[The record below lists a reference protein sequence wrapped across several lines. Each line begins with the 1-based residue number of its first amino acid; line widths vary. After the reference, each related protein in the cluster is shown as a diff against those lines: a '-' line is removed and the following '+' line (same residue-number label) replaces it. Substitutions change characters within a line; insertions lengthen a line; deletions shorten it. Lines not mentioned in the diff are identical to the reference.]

1 MDKRLLDALTNLSWA
16 LEEIADVLKS
26 GKNAKKSATSE
37 ALVSGDFA
45 KDMKSIVVGI
55 QSVKKDT
62 QEILRQQKTIMSMSK
77 RNNADDSSFF
87 ERAGGDKKSESSL
100 KKGVGTIL
108 LIAVAVLAI
117 GMAFKIIGKV
127 DFLSVI
133 ALSIA
138 ILIISK
144 AFTDVGLSLGQMSLG
159 QIFRTSLFLVAMALA
174 VTVSSFILSKIV
186 RISLLQIVTGV
197 LIVGMFAAMSNSIGP
212 ILDAVK
218 YRINPLRLF
227 ITLVA
232 LSAAITASSWI
243 LSLIKPMSLMQS
255 ITAIM
260 IGAMFSVMARSLE
273 PIFDAVSSPGARR
286 LKPMRLF
293 MTLIAISGAIA
304 ASSHILALVV
314 PLSFAQILTT
324 GLIGLMFAMMIPR
337 MTPLF
342 DALSGPKV
350 SFLFSSRMNSRA
362 LFMTLVAISAAITA
376 SSWLL
381 TLVTPISLMQ
391 ALTAIGIAFMFA
403 VMSYH
408 FERLAIGITIFDTL
422 KVSMKDLVFTLLG
435 ISLAITV
442 SSWILKMVTP
452 LSIGQ
457 YLTAL
462 GIAVLFAMMS
472 FVMPFLAVGIVL
484 MDKMIGA
491 RKMLLVV
498 PLIFTALSL
507 AIMISS
513 HILSMSA
520 DMEFSFIMKLIFFG
534 VGLGLIVLAMLPSVL
549 AVGIAVASGVGAVA
563 IGLGVAAIPVIALA
577 VMLSSHILSAGN
589 YENYPG
595 IGWALGVGAS
605 MLGFGLAIL
614 ELGTFIT
621 ATGGLGAIA
630 ILAGALAVPVVAASI
645 VAADSI
651 IREGKYDNY
660 PGLGWIAS
668 VGVTM
673 TGFGLAIITLGSYI
687 VGTLGLGGIAIWAGA
702 KAVTTVAQAI
712 LDTDSIIGQGKYDNY
727 PGIGWIASVGTT
739 MTGFGLAIITLGG
752 YIVGSLGLGGIAIWA
767 GAKAVTTVAQAIVDT
782 DSIIREGKYDNYPG
796 AGWIASVG
804 ITMTGFGMAII
815 TLGGYILGSLG
826 LGGIAIWAGAK
837 AVTTVAQ
844 AIVDTDAIISKGK
857 YKNYPG
863 AGWIASVG
871 ITMTGFG
878 LAIITLGGYIVGSL
892 GLGGI
897 AIWAGAKAVT
907 TVAQA
912 IVDTDR
918 IISKGKYENYPG
930 AGWIASVGVT
940 MTGFG
945 LAIITLGSY
954 ILGSLGLGGVAI
966 WAGKKAVSSV
976 AQAIVD
982 TDRIISKG
990 KYENYPGWE
999 WALSVGGLMTAFGT
1013 AVLTLG
1019 SFVVGTLGLGGV
1031 ALWAGKKAVT
1041 VIAQSIVDAAWIFK
1055 GAEGAF
1061 QGGPKKEWAEGISL
1075 ALGAFSPIYGMLLKG
1090 SVIKALLG
1098 SSVSSE
1104 DYSTAIRTI
1113 SQGIVDAAWFFQG
1126 AKAAFVGGPKKEW
1139 AEGVGKAIGAF
1150 APVFKIVADT
1160 VPGWFTSGGP
1170 SVETYK
1176 SAIRVI
1182 SEGIIESAG
1191 IFAGSKVGFDK
1202 GTYPSKEWASGVGAA
1217 INAFA
1222 PVFNTLSKDTG
1233 WFTSGEEVI
1242 SNIYNGITRVTDA
1255 IVEVG
1260 RKFSNNADINWG
1272 IYPDSKWG
1280 AAVSSS
1286 VKSFMGAYGSVSSTD
1301 FDESEYN
1308 IVLKAARYMTQVAK
1322 RLFTHKKY
1330 FEFEINFDKTPIESY
1345 LDIYKTTKS
1354 RYDVGKKD
1362 PLISLATSMTKFAK
1376 ILYVHRNVF
1385 SYKINPD
1392 FMESMRSNVNS
1403 FIRIH
1408 KSVDSYYTVAR
1419 IMKFKMFD
1427 PLQMAIKDI
1436 RKVIRGMNIKMPT
1449 NTIDSSFMKKTYAVV
1464 SSFHKVHKFAASN
1477 FGLGY
1482 LLRRGIVV
1490 KVLADIANVTKQIGK
1505 IPIKKIPSDLLNGVL
1520 TNLKNYYINY
1530 QYAKSK
1536 TTLFE
1541 IGGNPLKRALS
1552 GIKLIVDGFST
1563 IKPVSRGFVKNFLPD
1578 AFKSIKVYG
1587 DIVEYS
1593 YTKFSTLTK
1602 TFSMK
1607 RVISGIKDLVSAFS
1621 GPGLKMNI
1629 GKYMMRDMYKNVSNY
1644 LRIVDMIGKDKY
1656 ISSMMKGIKTNDPI
1670 AKMASGITI
1679 LANALDKISKSM
1691 SKFNK
1696 TMMSIDETK
1705 IKSFGD
1711 ITKNLFS
1718 GTNTDDLLKSMTG
1731 LMTMMSGSD
1740 SYNNKVKKSQGG
1752 NQRQDVVTN
1761 KLLPLKGKMAIT
1773 SGKHGNPL
1781 QQMDKLIDVLLAF
1794 KLDVKRI
1801 ETMMRHKNSD
1811 FSSNI

>member
-77 RNNADDSSFF
+77 RNNADDTSFF
-87 ERAGGDKKSESSL
+87 EKAGGDKKTEGSL
-100 KKGVGTIL
+100 KKGIGTIL

-117 GMAFKIIGKV
+117 GLAFKIIGKV

-133 ALSIA
+133 ALSLA

-144 AFTDVGLSLGQMSLG
+144 AFTDVGVSLGQMSLG
-159 QIFRTSLFLVAMALA
+159 QIFRTSLFLIAMSLA

-186 RISLLQIVTGV
+186 TISLLQIVTGI
-197 LIVGMFAAMSNSIGP
+197 LIVGMFTVLSNNIGP
-212 ILDAVK
+212 IIEAAK
-218 YRINPLRLF
+218 YRVNPLRLF

-232 LSAAITASSWI
+232 ISAAITASSWL
-243 LSLIKPMSLMQS
+243 LSLIRPMSLAQS
-255 ITAIM
+255 ISAIM

-286 LKPMRLF
+286 LKPLRLF

-304 ASSHILALVV
+304 ASSHILVRVV

-337 MTPLF
+337 LTPLF

-350 SFLFSSRMNSRA
+350 TFLFSSRMNARS

-381 TLVTPISLMQ
+381 SLVRPISLMQ

-403 VMSYH
+403 IMSYH
-408 FERLAIGITIFDTL
+408 FERLAIGVTIFDTL
-422 KVSMKDLVFTLLG
+422 RVSMKDLVFTLVG
-435 ISLAITV
+435 ISLGITV
-442 SSWILKMVTP
+442 SSWVLGMVRP
-452 LSIGQ
+452 LGIDQ
-457 YLTAL
+457 FLTAL

-484 MDKMIGA
+484 MDKLIGS

-520 DMEFSFIMKLIFFG
+520 DMDFAFIMKLIFFG
-534 VGLGLIVLAMLPSVL
+534 VGLGLIVLAMMPSVL
-549 AVGIAVASGVGAVA
+549 AVGIAIASGVGAVA
-563 IGLGVAAIPVIALA
+563 IGLGAAAIPVIALA

-605 MLGFGLAIL
+605 MLGFGVAIL
-614 ELGTFIT
+614 GLGMAIT
-621 ATGGLGAIA
+621 LTGGLGAVA
-630 ILAGALAVPVVAASI
+630 ILAGALAIPVVAQSI
-645 VAADSI
+645 VDTDRI

-660 PGLGWIAS
+660 PGIGWIASVGITMTGFGMAIITLGSYILGTLGLGGIAIWAGAKAVTTVAQAIVDTDTIIRSGKYDNYPGIGWIAS

-712 LDTDSIIGQGKYDNY
+712 VDTDSIIRSGKYDNY
-727 PGIGWIASVGTT
+727 PGAAWIASVGVT

-752 YIVGSLGLGGIAIWA
+752 YIVG
-767 GAKAVTTVAQAIVDT
+767 T
-782 DSIIREGKYDNYPG
+782 
-796 AGWIASVG
+796 
-804 ITMTGFGMAII
+804 
-815 TLGGYILGSLG
+815 
-826 LGGIAIWAGAK
+826 
-837 AVTTVAQ
+837 
-844 AIVDTDAIISKGK
+844 
-857 YKNYPG
+857 
-863 AGWIASVG
+863 
-871 ITMTGFG
+871 
-878 LAIITLGGYIVGSL
+878 L

-918 IISKGKYENYPG
+918 IISKGKYNKFPG
-930 AGWIASVGVT
+930 IGWIASVGST

-945 LAIITLGSY
+945 LAIITLGGY
-954 ILGSLGLGGVAI
+954 ILGTLGLGGIAI

-990 KYENYPGWE
+990 KYDNYPGWE
-999 WALSVGGLMTAFGT
+999 WALSVGGLMTGFGA

-1041 VIAQSIVDAAWIFK
+1041 AIAQSIVDAAWIFK

-1061 QGGPKKEWAEGISL
+1061 EGGPKKDWAEGVSL
-1075 ALGAFSPIYGMLLKG
+1075 AIGAFSPIYKMMMKG
-1090 SVIKALLG
+1090 GIIALFAG
-1098 SSVSSE
+1098 TGPSSVE
-1104 DYSTAIRTI
+1104 YAEAIRTI
-1113 SQGIVDAAWFFQG
+1113 SQGIIDAAWIFQG
-1126 AKAAFVGGPKKEW
+1126 AKVAFEGGPKKEW
-1139 AEGVGKAIGAF
+1139 SEGVGKAINAF
-1150 APVFKIVADT
+1150 APVYKMLVKGGIMEVFTGKGPTIEEFKNAIV
-1160 VPGWFTSGGP
+1160 S
-1170 SVETYK
+1170 
-1176 SAIRVI
+1176 I
-1182 SEGIIESAG
+1182 SNGIIEAAV
-1191 IFAGSKVGFDK
+1191 IFSESKVGFDK
-1202 GTYPSKEWASGVGAA
+1202 GTYPSKEWSEGVGSA
-1217 INAFA
+1217 IKAFA
-1222 PVFNTLSKDTG
+1222 PVFKSLSEDTG
-1233 WFTSGEEVI
+1233 WFTSGDEVI
-1242 SNIYNGITRVTDA
+1242 TNIYNGITRVTDA
-1255 IVEVG
+1255 IIEVG
-1260 RKFSNNADINWG
+1260 RKFSDNPNINWG

-1280 AAVSSS
+1280 GAVSSS
-1286 VKSFMGAYGSVSSTD
+1286 VKSFMGAYTSISSTD
-1301 FDESEYN
+1301 FDDSEYN

-1330 FEFEINFDKTPIESY
+1330 FDFSINFDSVPLQSY
-1345 LDIYKTTKS
+1345 LDIYRETKS
-1354 RYDVGKKD
+1354 RYDVSERD
-1362 PLISLATSMTKFAK
+1362 PVIKMATSMAKFAK
-1376 ILYVHRNVF
+1376 ILYVHRRAF

-1392 FMESMRSNVNS
+1392 FMESMRLNVNS
-1403 FIRIH
+1403 FISIH
-1408 KSVDSYYTVAR
+1408 KAVDSYYTVAR
-1419 IMKFKMFD
+1419 IMKSKMFD
-1427 PLQMAIKDI
+1427 PIQIAMKDI
-1436 RKVIRGMNIKMPT
+1436 RKVVRGMDIKMPT
-1449 NTIDSSFMKKTYAVV
+1449 NTIDRAFMKNTYSVI
-1464 SSFHKVHKFAASN
+1464 SSFHKVHTFTSGH

-1490 KVLADIANVTKQIGK
+1490 KVLADIAAVTKQIGK
-1505 IPIKKIPSDLLNGVL
+1505 IPNNKIPSNLLSGVL
-1520 TNLKNYYINY
+1520 TNLRSYYVNY

-1536 TTLFE
+1536 TPLFE
-1541 IGGNPLKRALS
+1541 IGGNPLKRAMA
-1552 GIKLIVDGFST
+1552 GIKVVIDGFST
-1563 IKPVSRGFVKNFLPD
+1563 IKPVSRGFVKQFLPD

-1587 DIVEYS
+1587 DIVKYS
-1593 YTKFSTLTK
+1593 YDNLSSVSK
-1602 TFSMK
+1602 TFSLK
-1607 RVISGIKDLVSAFS
+1607 RVISGIKELVSAFS
-1621 GPGLKMNI
+1621 GPGLKMNM
-1629 GKYMMRDMYKNVSNY
+1629 GKYMMRDMFANVSSY
-1644 LRIVDMIGKDKY
+1644 LRIVDKIGKDKY
-1656 ISSMMKGIKTNDPI
+1656 ISGMMKGIKSNDPV
-1670 AKMASGITI
+1670 AKMASGITL
-1679 LANALDKISKSM
+1679 LATALDKMSKSM

-1696 TMMSIDETK
+1696 TMMSVDETK

-1718 GTNTDDLLKSMTG
+1718 GTNTEELLKSMTG
-1731 LMTMMSGSD
+1731 LMNMM
-1740 SYNNKVKKSQGG
+1740 NNSESSNRVKKGQGN
-1752 NQRQDVVTN
+1752 NQRQEVLTN
-1761 KLLPLKGKMAIT
+1761 KILPLKGKMAIT

-1794 KLDVKRI
+1794 KQDVKRI
-1801 ETMMRHKNSD
+1801 ETMIRHKNSD

>member
-26 GKNAKKSATSE
+26 GKNTKKSATSE
-37 ALVSGDFA
+37 ALVSGDFG

-62 QEILRQQKTIMSMSK
+62 QEILKQQKTIMSMSK

-87 ERAGGDKKSESSL
+87 EKAGGDKKTEGSL

-108 LIAVAVLAI
+108 LIAIAVLAI

-127 DFLSVI
+127 DFFSVI

-144 AFTDVGLSLGQMSLG
+144 AFTEVGVSLGQMSLG

-186 RISLLQIVTGV
+186 TISLLQIVTGI
-197 LIVGMFAAMSNSIGP
+197 LIVGMFAVLSNNIGSL
-212 ILDAVK
+212 IEAAK
-218 YRINPLRLF
+218 YRVNPLRLF

-232 LSAAITASSWI
+232 VSAAITASSWL
-243 LSLIKPMSLMQS
+243 LSLIRPMSLAQS
-255 ITAIM
+255 ISAIM

-273 PIFDAVSSPGARR
+273 PIFDAVSSSGARK
-286 LKPMRLF
+286 LKPLRLF

-304 ASSHILALVV
+304 ASSHILALVK
-314 PLSFAQILTT
+314 PLSFSQIITT
-324 GLIGLMFAMMIPR
+324 GLIGLMFALMIPR

-350 SFLFSSRMNSRA
+350 TFLFSSNMSARK
-362 LFMTLVAISAAITA
+362 LFMTLVAISGAITA

-381 TLVTPISLMQ
+381 TLVKPISLMQ
-391 ALTAIGIAFMFA
+391 GLTAIGIAIMFA
-403 VMSYH
+403 IMSYH
-408 FERLAIGITIFDTL
+408 MERLAIGVTIFDYL
-422 KVSMKDLVFTLLG
+422 NVGMKDLVKTLVG
-435 ISLAITV
+435 IALAITA
-442 SSWILKMVTP
+442 SSWILSMVKT

-457 YLTAL
+457 FLTAL

-484 MDKMIGA
+484 MDKLIGA
-491 RKMLLVV
+491 RKMLIVV

-520 DMEFSFIMKLIFFG
+520 DMDFAFIMKLIFFG
-534 VGLGLIVLAMLPSVL
+534 VGLGLIVLAMMPSVL

-563 IGLGVAAIPVIALA
+563 IGLGALAIPVIALA

-614 ELGTFIT
+614 ELGTFIV
-621 ATGGLGAIA
+621 ATSGLGALA
-630 ILAGALAVPVVAASI
+630 ILAGALAVPLVAQSI
-645 VAADSI
+645 VDTDRI
-651 IREGKYDNY
+651 ISEGKYDNY

-668 VGVTM
+668 VGVIM
-673 TGFGLAIITLGSYI
+673 TGFGLAIITLGGYI
-687 VGTLGLGGIAIWAGA
+687 VGSLGLGGIAIWAGA
-702 KAVTTVAQAI
+702 KAVKTIAQAI
-712 LDTDSIIGQGKYDNY
+712 VDTDSIIRGGKYDNY
-727 PGIGWIASVGTT
+727 PGLGWIASVGATMTGFGLAIITLGAWIVGSLGLGGIAIWAGAKAVSTVAQAIVDTDQIISKGKYEKYPGLGWIASVGTT

-782 DSIIREGKYDNYPG
+782 DR
-796 AGWIASVG
+796 
-804 ITMTGFGMAII
+804 
-815 TLGGYILGSLG
+815 
-826 LGGIAIWAGAK
+826 
-837 AVTTVAQ
+837 
-844 AIVDTDAIISKGK
+844 IISKGK
-857 YKNYPG
+857 YDKYPG
-863 AGWIASVG
+863 AGWVASVG
-871 ITMTGFG
+871 ATMTGFG
-878 LAIITLGGYIVGSL
+878 LAIITLGGYIVGTL

-897 AIWAGAKAVT
+897 AIWAG
-907 TVAQA
+907 
-912 IVDTDR
+912 
-918 IISKGKYENYPG
+918 
-930 AGWIASVGVT
+930 
-940 MTGFG
+940 
-945 LAIITLGSY
+945 
-954 ILGSLGLGGVAI
+954 
-966 WAGKKAVSSV
+966 KKAVGSV

-990 KYENYPGWE
+990 KYDKYPGAE
-999 WALSVGGLMTAFGT
+999 WALSVGGLMTVFGA

-1019 SFVVGTLGLGGV
+1019 TYVVGTLGLGGI
-1031 ALWAGKKAVT
+1031 ALWAGKKAVK
-1041 VIAQSIVDAAWIFK
+1041 VIAQSIVDVAWIFQ
-1055 GAEGAF
+1055 GASNAF
-1061 QGGPKKEWAEGISL
+1061 VGGPKKEWAEGISL

-1090 SVIKALLG
+1090 SVVKAIFG
-1098 SSVSSE
+1098 SGVSSD
-1104 DYSTAIRTI
+1104 DYSKAIRTI

-1126 AKAAFVGGPKKEW
+1126 ANAAFVGGPKKEW
-1139 AEGVGKAIGAF
+1139 SEGVGKAIGAF

-1160 VPGWFTSGGP
+1160 VPGWFTPGGP
-1170 SVETYK
+1170 SVEVYK

-1202 GTYPSKEWASGVGAA
+1202 GTYPSKEWATGVGAA

-1222 PVFNTLSKDTG
+1222 PVFNSLSKDTG
-1233 WFTSGEEVI
+1233 WFTSGAEVI
-1242 SNIYNGITRVTDA
+1242 SNIYNGITRVADA

-1260 RKFSNNADINWG
+1260 RKFSDNPNINWE

-1280 AAVSSS
+1280 VAISSS
-1286 VKSFMGAYGSVSSTD
+1286 VKSFMGAYTSISSTD

-1308 IVLKAARYMTQVAK
+1308 VVLKAARYMTQVAK
-1322 RLFTHKKY
+1322 RLFTHRKY
-1330 FEFEINFDKTPIESY
+1330 FDFSINFDSTPLVSY
-1345 LDIYKTTKS
+1345 LDIYRDTKS
-1354 RYDVGKKD
+1354 RYDESGKD
-1362 PLISLATSMTKFAK
+1362 PVIKLATSMAKFAK
-1376 ILYVHRNVF
+1376 ILYTHRRAF
-1385 SYKINPD
+1385 SYKIDPD
-1392 FMESMRSNVNS
+1392 FMESLRLNVNS

-1408 KSVDSYYTVAR
+1408 KAVDSYYTVAR

-1427 PLQMAIKDI
+1427 PIQMAMKDI
-1436 RKVIRGMNIKMPT
+1436 RKVVRGMDIKMPT
-1449 NTIDSSFMKKTYAVV
+1449 NTIDRSFMKKTYAVV
-1464 SSFHKVHKFAASN
+1464 TSFHKVHTFAAGH

-1482 LLRRGIVV
+1482 SLRRGIVV
-1490 KVLADIANVTKQIGK
+1490 KVLVDIAAVTKQIGK
-1505 IPIKKIPSDLLNGVL
+1505 IPIKKIPSDLLSGVL
-1520 TNLKNYYINY
+1520 TNIKSYYVNY

-1536 TTLFE
+1536 TPLFE
-1541 IGGNPLKRALS
+1541 IGGNPLKRAIA
-1552 GIKLIVDGFST
+1552 GIKMIIDGFST
-1563 IKPVSRGFVKNFLPD
+1563 IKPISRGFVKNFLPD

-1587 DIVEYS
+1587 EIVNYS
-1593 YTKFSTLTK
+1593 YDNLSNISK
-1602 TFSMK
+1602 TFSLK

-1621 GPGLKMNI
+1621 GPGLKMNM
-1629 GKYMMRDMYKNVSNY
+1629 GKYMMRDMFANVSNY
-1644 LRIVDMIGKDKY
+1644 LRILDKIGKDKY
-1656 ISSMMKGIKTNDPI
+1656 ISAMMKGVKSNDPV

-1679 LANALDKISKSM
+1679 LANALDKMSKSM

-1696 TMMSIDETK
+1696 TMMSVDETK
-1705 IKSFGD
+1705 IRSFGE

-1718 GTNTDDLLKSMTG
+1718 GTNTEELLKSMTG
-1731 LMTMMSGSD
+1731 LMNMMNNSESA
-1740 SYNNKVKKSQGG
+1740 NKVKKGQGN
-1752 NQRQDVVTN
+1752 NQRQDVLSN
-1761 KLLPLKGKMAIT
+1761 KILQTKGKMVLT

-1794 KLDVKRI
+1794 KQDVKRI
-1801 ETMMRHKNSD
+1801 ETMIRHKNSD